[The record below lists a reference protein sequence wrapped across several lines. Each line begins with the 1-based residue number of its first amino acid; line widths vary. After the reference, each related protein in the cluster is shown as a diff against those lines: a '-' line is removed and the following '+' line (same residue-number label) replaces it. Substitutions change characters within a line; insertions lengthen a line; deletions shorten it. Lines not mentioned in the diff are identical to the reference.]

1 MTASLAHKNIGTV
14 DHYNILALEGKMCE
28 SETKEVEAVPILAIS
43 SIYWRGFFK
52 LINLF

>member
-1 MTASLAHKNIGTV
+1 MTASLAYKTIGTI

-28 SETKEVEAVPILAIS
+28 SETKEVEAVPILTIS
-43 SIYWRGFFK
+43 SIYWQGFLK